1 MADHGRQFAFE
12 PLDRGATSRIAR
24 SPISNFEQ
32 TGALVKVYSMPAIGH
47 RNVTVRLRGL
57 AGVE

>member
-1 MADHGRQFAFE
+1 LAGHC
-12 PLDRGATSRIAR
+12 PTR
-24 SPISNFEQ
+24 SPE
-32 TGALVKVYSMPAIGH
+32 TVKVYSMPAIGH